1 LSIEK
6 FKGLTVDQKTESRRA
21 GLYGLSAIA
30 TALFQRNVTKSIMII
45 LEKNL
50 IFRYDDKSNCSII

>member
-1 LSIEK
+1 MSIEK
-6 FKGLTVDQKTESRRA
+6 FKGLTVDQIATTRRA

-30 TALFQRNVTKSIMII
+30 TALFQRNVIKSIMII

-50 IFRYDDKSNCSII
+50 IFRYDDKSDCSII